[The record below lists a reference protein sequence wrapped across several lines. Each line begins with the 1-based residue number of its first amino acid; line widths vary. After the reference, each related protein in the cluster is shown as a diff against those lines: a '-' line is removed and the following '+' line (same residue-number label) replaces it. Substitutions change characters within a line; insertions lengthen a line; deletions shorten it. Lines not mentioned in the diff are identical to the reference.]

1 MTITRTVVLGLLAVG
16 LAGCGSSTGK
26 DATPAGTSASAAPAS
41 GVAPA
46 RPEERESTGRT
57 ASSGTTIEV
66 TIRDE
71 ISSRKLSAGHAVE
84 ASVSNDVMDS
94 KSRVVIPAGS
104 PVTIEITKISPSN
117 AGDTRGEGTLELTVT
132 SITVNGAS
140 HDARTVVSDVPHTMK
155 GRGITKG
162 QGEDLAV
169 GAAVGALAGQLI
181 GKNTKSTVIGGA
193 VGAVG
198 GGAVAVAGAQR
209 DIVVAAGTHIT
220 FQLPKAITVK

>member
-1 MTITRTVVLGLLAVG
+1 MTNTRTIVLGLLAIG
-16 LAGCGSSTGK
+16 LAGCGASTAN
-26 DATPAGTSASAAPAS
+26 DATSGGTSASAAPAS

-46 RPEERESTGRT
+46 RREERESTGRT
-57 ASSGTTIEV
+57 APSGTTVEV

-71 ISSRKLSAGHAVE
+71 ISSRKFSAGHAVE
-84 ASVSNDVMDS
+84 GSVSNDVMDS
-94 KSRVVIPAGS
+94 KGRVVIPAGS
-104 PVTIEITKISPSN
+104 PVAIEITRISPSN

-140 HDARTVVSDVPHTMK
+140 HDARTVVSDVPHSMK
-155 GRGITKG
+155 GRGVTKG
-162 QGEDLAV
+162 EGEDVAV

-198 GGAVAVAGAQR
+198 GGAVAAAGAQR

-220 FQLPKAITVK
+220 FQLPQAITVK